1 MISSKLT
8 VIYNLGRSS
17 ISNET
22 KSTVSLLFKEC
33 DFPNNP
39 YYILFISVVSF
50 YLPLIVMI
58 YVYIRVYSAAKKQM
72 QALRSGY
79 KHQYPNQSSKSF
91 ISKFSLKENPLNT
104 TPKKP
109 AVLSKSRRP
118 SFQLITLRI
127 HHGKYQN
134 PNLEPSNQSNQ
145 DDNESINNTSR
156 KKVRPNKFWK
166 KISRDQKAGKF
177 VGIVMGVFVFCWLP
191 YFVYFILSGV
201 FSVRLKD
208 EHNHELLFKI
218 LSWLGYTNSAL
229 DVLVY
234 IFTSKE
240 LRATFSKLCCKS

>member
-1 MISSKLT
+1 MISLKL
-8 VIYNLGRSS
+8 IFIFNLGRSS

-22 KSTVSLLFKEC
+22 KSTVSLLYKEC

-39 YYILFISVVSF
+39 YYILFVSVVSF

-58 YVYIRVYSAAKKQM
+58 FVYIQVYLAAKNQVR
-72 QALRSGY
+72 ALRNGY
-79 KHQYPNQSSKSF
+79 KHQYSNQSSKPF
-91 ISKFSLKENPLNT
+91 ISKFCLRDNEMKRTPNKSAILLKDR
-104 TPKKP
+104 
-109 AVLSKSRRP
+109 KS

-127 HHGKYQN
+127 HHGTYQN
-134 PNLEPSNQSNQ
+134 PLNHSNQ

-156 KKVRPNKFWK
+156 KNVRTTKFWK
-166 KISRDQKAGKF
+166 KFSRDQKAGRF
-177 VGIVMGVFVFCWLP
+177 IGIVMGVFVFCWLP

-201 FSVRLKD
+201 FDVRLKD
-208 EHNHELLFKI
+208 EQNHELLFKI

-240 LRATFSKLCCKS
+240 LRATLSKLCCKS